1 MHVAWALGLNSNKKD
16 SKAFT
21 AGSTTTYSTALLEKV
36 FLHSSLGPPLMADPL
51 TILKNPS
58 TAGVLLPALSGGE
71 SLRKLCVMH
80 GLLSRAAGKL
90 GQISP

>member
-36 FLHSSLGPPLMADPL
+36 FLQGNMDYSSHVLEGPLEGSL
-51 TILKNPS
+51 VLKS
-58 TAGVLLPALSGGE
+58 HWGDAGRGSHLQT
-71 SLRKLCVMH
+71 H
-80 GLLSRAAGKL
+80 GQGIVK
-90 GQISP
+90 I

>member
-36 FLHSSLGPPLMADPL
+36 FLHRNIRTLVRVIFLGFPILGFPVKSS
-51 TILKNPS
+51 
-58 TAGVLLPALSGGE
+58 
-71 SLRKLCVMH
+71 
-80 GLLSRAAGKL
+80 
-90 GQISP
+90 